1 MQGKRLATVI
11 VTVLIVAL
19 LAVALFPV
27 YKDHAKL
34 GLDLQGGVMVRLEAP
49 EGTGEEEMNGAVK
62 VIENRIN
69 ALGVSE
75 PEVRL
80 EGANSISVELAGVDD
95 PEEAVR
101 LIGTTAQLLFV
112 RMDTGEVFMDGT
124 ALKKANGYIDQET
137 LDPTKQFCVGLELN
151 SEGAQKFG
159 EVTTELC
166 QYPKDDSRRSI
177 AILLDNQPISV
188 AGINEPITGGQ
199 ASISGSY
206 TSIDEVNEMAT
217 LLNSGALPVDLE
229 IIEKSTVG
237 AQLGEDAIAQ
247 SAIAAL
253 IGAIVLIIFMIV
265 IYRVPGLIA
274 LVALLLYTV
283 LLAGGMVLI
292 NMTITLPAIAGFL
305 LSIGMGVDANV
316 IIYERIKEELRSG
329 KTLRVAVESGFKKA
343 FATILDSNVTTLIA
357 SIVLIALG
365 TSSIRGFAITLSL
378 GILVSM
384 FTAITFTRFVLKNL
398 VASNI
403 IKNTK
408 LFGA

>member
-1 MQGKRLATVI
+1 
-11 VTVLIVAL
+11 
-19 LAVALFPV
+19 
-27 YKDHAKL
+27 
-34 GLDLQGGVMVRLEAP
+34 
-49 EGTGEEEMNGAVK
+49 
-62 VIENRIN
+62 
-69 ALGVSE
+69 
-75 PEVRL
+75 
-80 EGANSISVELAGVDD
+80 
-95 PEEAVR
+95 
-101 LIGTTAQLLFV
+101 
-112 RMDTGEVFMDGT
+112 
-124 ALKKANGYIDQET
+124 
-137 LDPTKQFCVGLELN
+137 
-151 SEGAQKFG
+151 
-159 EVTTELC
+159 
-166 QYPKDDSRRSI
+166 
-177 AILLDNQPISV
+177 
-188 AGINEPITGGQ
+188 
-199 ASISGSY
+199 
-206 TSIDEVNEMAT
+206 
-217 LLNSGALPVDLE
+217 
-229 IIEKSTVG
+229 
-237 AQLGEDAIAQ
+237 
-247 SAIAAL
+247 
-253 IGAIVLIIFMIV
+253 MIV